1 VLNHNKASRVKGRS
15 RYKEIF
21 LKTVLFGVLWWSLV
35 ESTFSSWLIGII
47 VVPFAAWLSIT
58 LYRNN
63 TQKSE
68 NTTSFSIVG
77 LLKFLPFFAWQSLK
91 GGYQTASLA
100 LSSRAAPADFI
111 EFETFLGSRREK
123 ILFMHIISLMPGSLT
138 ANINGQIIRIHIL
151 DINEYSEDGLRDC
164 EQRLSRIF
172 VNYDALGTTGGEK

>member
-1 VLNHNKASRVKGRS
+1 
-15 RYKEIF
+15 
-21 LKTVLFGVLWWSLV
+21 
-35 ESTFSSWLIGII
+35 
-47 VVPFAAWLSIT
+47 VPFAAWLSIT

>member
-1 VLNHNKASRVKGRS
+1 MVNHNKTSGGKDRPQ
-15 RYKEIF
+15 YKEIF

-47 VVPFAAWLSIT
+47 VVPFATWLNIT

-63 TQKSE
+63 NQKAESTA
-68 NTTSFSIVG
+68 NFRFVG
-77 LLKFLPFFAWQSLK
+77 LLKFLPFFAWQSLR
-91 GGYQTASLA
+91 GGCQTALLA
-100 LSSRAAPADFI
+100 LSSRIAPAEFI

-123 ILFMHIISLMPGSLT
+123 ILFMHIISLMPGSVS

-151 DINEYSEDGLRDC
+151 DINQYSEDGLRDC

-172 VNYDALGTTGGEK
+172 VKYDAPCTTGAEK